1 MRYPFYTVMI
11 FTLLVSACASHTP
24 SYIVLNP
31 EVGDISQHYTTSIP
45 ITLKTIDTRKAN
57 FVLRYEE
64 NNDAS
69 RLVSPAESPRKQ
81 LEKLFKKSFSQAG
94 FKIVPNSAQPNTNRH
109 IEIQLEKLLTT
120 VNEDL
125 FNYQANTDIIINII
139 VTNGNKTLT
148 KRYNAKG
155 KRKGS
160 MRADFASLELE
171 INQLLTQL
179 SFDVIQDPELNQF
192 LTQDKNSQAKLVNN

>member
-1 MRYPFYTVMI
+1 MRYPTFATI
-11 FTLLVSACASHTP
+11 ILTLLVSACTSHTP

-31 EVGDISQHYTTSIP
+31 QVPDISQHQTNSIP

-57 FVLRYEE
+57 FVLRYDE

-69 RLVSPAESPRKQ
+69 RLVSPAESPREQ
-81 LEKLFKKSFSQAG
+81 LENLFKKSFNQAG
-94 FKIVPNSAQPNTNRH
+94 FEIIPNSAQPNTKRH
-109 IEIQLEKLLTT
+109 IEIQLEKLITT

-155 KRKGS
+155 KRKGFMS
-160 MRADFASLELE
+160 ADFASLELE